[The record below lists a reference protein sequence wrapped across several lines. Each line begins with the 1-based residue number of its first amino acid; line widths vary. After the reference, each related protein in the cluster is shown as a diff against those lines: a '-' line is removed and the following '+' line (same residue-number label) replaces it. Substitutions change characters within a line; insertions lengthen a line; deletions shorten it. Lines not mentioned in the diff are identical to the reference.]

1 MRSTLLASCL
11 CALAIWHVAA
21 QNPGPRFTPSA
32 TCMEVHRKILDKI
45 RNGQLAEAEA
55 ALSGA
60 LTSKEVGGDLSCLW
74 VTLDNMATV
83 IGFSGRFAEA
93 EVLAERSLSIMD
105 RFYPLDDP
113 ARFRPLHLLW
123 SVQIQ
128 QGKRGK
134 AQRTFRSMQSVRLDE
149 PQDQARLYSA
159 TAAHWQAEGQPK
171 EAEMAYSKA
180 LSAWTELGLGETAD
194 AAAMLVGLGAVQ
206 LSQGRYLEAGKALD
220 RALSIVQSAKDAVP
234 LDLINVR
241 VTRAGLYARQGKW
254 QAASEDLGAVISL
267 ADRDARLDSAQR
279 KLILANLAHFL
290 RKAHRAKEARSI
302 EARAATIHAP
312 ESTRVVD
319 VSELV
324 DNGNARRK

>member
-11 CALAIWHVAA
+11 CALASWHVAA
-21 QNPGPRFTPSA
+21 QTPSPRFTPSA
-32 TCMEVHRKILDKI
+32 TCMDLHRKILDKI
-45 RNGQLAEAEA
+45 RNGQPAEAEA

-93 EVLAERSLSIMD
+93 EVLAERSLIIMD

-113 ARFRPLHLLW
+113 ARFHPLHLLW

-159 TAAHWQAEGQPK
+159 TAAHWQGEGQPK

-206 LSQGRYLEAGKALD
+206 LSQGRYLEAGTALD

-241 VTRAGLYARQGKW
+241 VTRAGLYARQGK
-254 QAASEDLGAVISL
+254 
-267 ADRDARLDSAQR
+267 
-279 KLILANLAHFL
+279 
-290 RKAHRAKEARSI
+290 
-302 EARAATIHAP
+302 
-312 ESTRVVD
+312 
-319 VSELV
+319 
-324 DNGNARRK
+324 